1 MKIEK
6 ILFPTKFRE
15 FAFNALESLLILKD
29 VGLNE
34 VVFYYVIPRKEVGFV
49 PYGGY
54 LKDEE
59 ERFREEARIRFE
71 DWQKLLSTKVINS
84 KIIIEVGDPVPNILN
99 IAEKERVDLIVV
111 GKKKKTIYE
120 KSFVGSH
127 TLQIITRSK
136 IPVLV
141 SKYMVEFEWNGEIVT
156 RTNVDIFKRPLLPT
170 DWSEPSERALR
181 LLLSFNGLIE
191 KAFVCHVIDVKI
203 SKGRDKSELYRI
215 EKESKERLDSYCEK
229 LRSAGIAAEPHLGAN
244 RTLLEIIRISRD
256 VKASMIVMGTTG
268 KDRLRELWLGS
279 VSHRIAEMS
288 ELPTLLVP

>member
-279 VSHRIAEMS
+279 VSHRTAEMS
-288 ELPTLLVP
+288 ELPALLVP